1 MRKHQAFWSLARG
14 MLDHRLLLAGVLV
27 AALISASGL
36 GAGLLAMVPVLRIL
50 LNQGSTQTLAQ
61 FITEKMSG
69 WSVRFPQAWLDAL
82 PTDPFRAVIAVM
94 VFIVVLTFVGA
105 TANFVHRYL
114 SLTLTA
120 ILVARVRLRIFERTI
135 RLPLARLHNGV
146 AEAQSR
152 LINDTDMLRFGL
164 DQLTSKFVA
173 QVLKGIVAFCMA
185 LVINWE
191 ITLWA
196 LLVLPPMAIMLK
208 KLGKRVRRASDR
220 LLHARSGLLGLSGE
234 TFSGMRA
241 IKSCNAEQERADAF
255 STINDEALHQ
265 EMRARTAL
273 ALSSPITEGLMVIVL
288 ATLAVFAS
296 RMIIRGTLPPDE
308 FLMTLAALAAA
319 GGALKPVSSLWQ
331 SLQMSDAAARR
342 IIELLDAPI
351 ESEDREGEPL
361 RAPTKEIVLDNLTFT
376 YESNTVASVCG
387 ASLTIPVGSTYAF
400 VGPNGSGKTT
410 LLSLLPRFF
419 EPDSGEIRFDDQ
431 RLREMDLHSVREQ
444 IGVVSQDVVLFSGTI
459 RENITLGSEGVSDAQ
474 IRSAIDAAHASDLI
488 ELKGGLDAQVGEEGE
503 SLSGGQRQR
512 LSIARAL
519 LRDPSVLILDEA
531 TSMIDA
537 DSEKRIAEAVREF
550 SRDRTCLI
558 IAHRLSTV
566 QHADMIVVIDE
577 GRIVD
582 TGTHNELLASCELY
596 QRLVAGQLVSVKA

>member
-1 MRKHQAFWSLARG
+1 MRKHRAFWNLARG
-14 MLDHRLLLAGVLV
+14 MLEHKLLLAGVLV
-27 AALISASGL
+27 AALVSASGL

-50 LNQGSTQTLAQ
+50 LDRTNTQTLSQ
-61 FITEKMSG
+61 FIAEKTSS
-69 WSVRFPQAWLDAL
+69 WQIQIPQSWLDAL
-82 PTDPFRAVIAVM
+82 PTDPFQAIVAVL
-94 VFIVVLTFVGA
+94 VFIVVLTFFGA
-105 TANFVHRYL
+105 GANFLHRYL

-120 ILVARVRLRIFERTI
+120 VRVAQIRQEIFAKTI
-135 RLPLARLHNGV
+135 RLSLARLHNGV
-146 AEAQSR
+146 SEAQSR
-152 LINDTDMLRFGL
+152 LINDTDLLRFGF

-173 QVLKGIVAFCMA
+173 QVLKGMVAFVAA
-185 LVINWE
+185 LLIDWQ

-234 TFSGMRA
+234 TFGGMRA
-241 IKSCNAEQERADAF
+241 IKSCNAEAQREDAF
-255 STINDEALHQ
+255 DEINREALHQ

-288 ATLAVFAS
+288 AVLAIFAS
-296 RMIIRGTLPPDE
+296 RMILRGSLRPDE

-342 IIELLDAPI
+342 IIEVLETPDEVAHGGG
-351 ESEDREGEPL
+351 ESL
-361 RAPTKEIVLDNLTFT
+361 RAPQQQIVLDGVTFT
-376 YESNTVASVCG
+376 YEGALEPSVRNV
-387 ASLTIPVGSTYAF
+387 SLTIPVGTTVAF

-419 EPDSGEIRFDDQ
+419 EPDAGEILFDEQ
-431 RLREMDLHSVREQ
+431 RLREMELRSVREQ
-444 IGVVSQDVVLFSGTI
+444 IGVVSQDVVLFTGTI
-459 RENITLGSEGVSDAQ
+459 RDNITLGSPDAREERIRHAIEG
-474 IRSAIDAAHASDLI
+474 AHAEDLI
-488 ELKGGLDAQVGEEGE
+488 ELKGGLEAHVGEGGVA
-503 SLSGGQRQR
+503 LSGGQRQR

-537 DSEKRIAEAVREF
+537 DSEQRIAEAVRDF

-582 TGTHNELLASCELY
+582 TGTHNELLGSCELY
-596 QRLVAGQLVSVKA
+596 QRLVAGQLVSINA